1 MQAAIRTINAAG
13 LAEIRAILA
22 ENHKLG
28 GDHFT
33 DSMIRAWAEE
43 VEFQLAEGNGAT
55 FEIKS
60 WDHVMGWTQE
70 FHLTDAAIETQ
81 MVEIEE
87 E

>member
-13 LAEIRAILA
+13 LSEIRAILA

-33 DSMIRAWAEE
+33 DSMIRAWADE

-60 WDHVMGWTQE
+60 GDHVMGWTQE
-70 FHLTDAAIETQ
+70 FHLTDAAIATQ

>member
-1 MQAAIRTINAAG
+1 MQAAIRAINAAG

-28 GDHFT
+28 GGHFT

-60 WDHVMGWTQE
+60 WAHVMGWTQE